1 MSIEWD
7 SLILGGNELKTVG
20 PATENARRAN
30 SVPTDARHEQQRSAG
45 RAHRSGRRCDGQHV
59 TEIWRRGRRQHLV
72 GQHPQFSKQ
81 FSKCLSISAS
91 EDGLSR

>member
-30 SVPTDARHEQQRSAG
+30 SVRAAEERRQSASVWLAL
-45 RAHRSGRRCDGQHV
+45 RQSTV
-59 TEIWRRGRRQHLV
+59 MEIWRRGRRQHRVSQHRGLV
-72 GQHPQFSKQ
+72 RDAVFHWQSVQ
-81 FSKCLSISAS
+81 
-91 EDGLSR
+91 